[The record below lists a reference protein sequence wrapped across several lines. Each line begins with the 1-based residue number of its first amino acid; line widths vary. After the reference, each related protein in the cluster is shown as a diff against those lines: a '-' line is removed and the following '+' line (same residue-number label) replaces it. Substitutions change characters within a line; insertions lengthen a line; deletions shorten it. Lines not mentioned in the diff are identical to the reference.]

1 MGRAPL
7 RKEDVVESF
16 VRSSGPGGQNVN
28 KVSSCVELWHRPTG
42 LRIKCQKHR
51 GQLLNR
57 QEAWKL
63 LQAAIDKKYEDEYKA
78 LKQHREKLKRQN
90 RKRSKA
96 AKQKILEAKRKR
108 SLKKTIRR
116 KNNYED

>member
-1 MGRAPL
+1 MIPL

-28 KVSSCVELWHRPTG
+28 KLSTCVELWHRPTG
-42 LRIKCQKHR
+42 IRIKCQKHR

-63 LQAAIDKKYEDEYKA
+63 LQEAIDDKYAQE
-78 LKQHREKLKRQN
+78 LKLLRQRREKVRRQN
-90 RKRSKA
+90 RKRSLS
-96 AKQKILEAKRKR
+96 AKEKMLENKHKR
-108 SLKKTIRR
+108 SIKKSNRR
-116 KNNYED
+116 KNNHEQK